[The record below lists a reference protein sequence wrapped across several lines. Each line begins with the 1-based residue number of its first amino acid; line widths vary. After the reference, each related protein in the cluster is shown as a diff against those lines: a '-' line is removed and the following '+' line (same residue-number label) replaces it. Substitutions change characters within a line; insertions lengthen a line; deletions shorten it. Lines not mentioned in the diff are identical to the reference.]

1 MIEILKLRFSKIP
14 KLSFFLKTKKKK
26 LNFGFLEKNKME
38 GKFREEIKRGKNKGQ
53 Q

>member
-1 MIEILKLRFSKIP
+1 M
-14 KLSFFLKTKKKK
+14 KTKKNE

-38 GKFREEIKRGKNKGQ
+38 GEFREEIKRGKNKGQ